1 MTTQA
6 TCITLQVLK
15 NPGWLTYQY
24 YTKYRTNSG
33 IGLYCLKKT
42 LKKQIIQDTSGLFC
56 RVTHLAS
63 TGLPHQGISCAL
75 QIIVHQGLWGSF
87 FLALEVQKIS
97 LPGQY
102 GTLLG
107 LQQSTVS
114 KKICYRKLY
123 IYCFEAI
130 ARNIYSVFVIGK
142 TVSWFTSV
150 SIRHTEQ
157 SDVDLALYLIK
168 SSFPIQILNTIFPPA
183 SINAAIKWPPMPG
196 FVFFFF
202 KFKTACFRYKRD
214 SPLLVILSNP
224 LRSK

>member
-1 MTTQA
+1 M
-6 TCITLQVLK
+6 
-15 NPGWLTYQY
+15 
-24 YTKYRTNSG
+24 
-33 IGLYCLKKT
+33 
-42 LKKQIIQDTSGLFC
+42 
-56 RVTHLAS
+56 
-63 TGLPHQGISCAL
+63 
-75 QIIVHQGLWGSF
+75 
-87 FLALEVQKIS
+87 
-97 LPGQY
+97 
-102 GTLLG
+102 
-107 LQQSTVS
+107 
-114 KKICYRKLY
+114 Y

-150 SIRHTEQ
+150 SVRHTEQ

-202 KFKTACFRYKRD
+202 KFKTACFLYKRD

-224 LRSK
+224 LRSKWFYINIWYKLSNEFITIKEILILHLYLGWTSLNFLFQ